1 MQETSDGSGVLERTT
16 AALSDNDAFSEETFG
31 TIQVLVN
38 AVDPDKSTEFGLLCD
53 TVVQVMIDR
62 GCKDTK
68 LVRSTVGSAV
78 WATGRRS
85 PRS

>member
-1 MQETSDGSGVLERTT
+1 MKETSDGSGVLERTST
-16 AALSDNDAFSEETFG
+16 ALSDNDAFGEESFR
-31 TIQVLVN
+31 TIQDLVN
-38 AVDPDKSTEFGLLCD
+38 AVDPDKSTEFALLCD
-53 TVVQVMIDR
+53 TVVQIVIDR
-62 GCKDTK
+62 GGKDTK